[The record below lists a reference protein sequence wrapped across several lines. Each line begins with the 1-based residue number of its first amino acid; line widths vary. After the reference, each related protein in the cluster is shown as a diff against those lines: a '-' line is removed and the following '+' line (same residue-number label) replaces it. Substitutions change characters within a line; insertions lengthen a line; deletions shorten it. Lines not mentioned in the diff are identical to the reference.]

1 MLFTY
6 LCSSQYSDHD
16 LVHAK
21 KWKVCLL
28 NHTVYKHM
36 ITSSILTMLVW
47 EKGETV
53 LNAENR
59 QKVRLSFR
67 FIHSSL

>member
-1 MLFTY
+1 MAKRQKKGAHVLQYISWECSMLFTY

-36 ITSSILTMLVW
+36 ITSSILTILDL
-47 EKGETV
+47 GEG
-53 LNAENR
+53 
-59 QKVRLSFR
+59 
-67 FIHSSL
+67 